1 MEDSAAW
8 GSARQ
13 RGSRG
18 TAAWRGH
25 GDGRGDVWHAVGTG
39 YPRRYS
45 GIGRPRDEAVPG
57 GSRFDA
63 SKASRQAGRRARDC
77 AGRFPGVRCACSR
90 QPDGARCLQ
99 ASSWVTGRT
108 HCVRSAGWAHDA
120 ADADASAWRTSTA
133 KRKRRRNVRN
143 PGAGGY
149 PMSQTKHV
157 HVVGIGGSAMAPL
170 AGMLREQ
177 GYRVTGSDAG
187 VYPPASTLLDS
198 LGISFY
204 NSFDAAHLEPAP
216 DLVIV
221 GNIIARG
228 NPELEEVLDRKI
240 PYRSLPEILEEV
252 FLPGRHSI
260 VVSGTHG
267 KTTTTAM
274 LAWIFHSA
282 GRKPNFLVGGVA
294 ENFGKSYG
302 LGGGAEFILEGDEY
316 ETAFWDRG
324 PKFFHYHPDDLIIT
338 SLEFDHADI
347 YADFETYELA
357 FRRLVNLVP
366 RTGRVVIWGDTED
379 SGPALRRAASKAFCP
394 VETYGFSEAND
405 WVAKEVVV
413 DGEKTKF
420 RVLHKG
426 KPFGEFELAA
436 TGRHNVLNSLAA
448 IAVAHGRGI
457 GADSLGKA
465 LATFRSVKR
474 RMDVKGEH
482 GGILVVD
489 DFAHHPT
496 AVRATIEA
504 ARSRWPKRR
513 LWAILEPRSNSM
525 RRKVFQE
532 SLPKALALADRV
544 VLGGVF
550 RAQQLGDDNRMDPET
565 VATSVRELGRE
576 ARIFSGSDAIAEYLS
591 TEAKPGDVLL
601 IMSNG
606 SFDGLCDKLV
616 KKLDRRV
623 AAPTEA
629 STR

>member
-1 MEDSAAW
+1 
-8 GSARQ
+8 
-13 RGSRG
+13 
-18 TAAWRGH
+18 
-25 GDGRGDVWHAVGTG
+25 
-39 YPRRYS
+39 
-45 GIGRPRDEAVPG
+45 
-57 GSRFDA
+57 
-63 SKASRQAGRRARDC
+63 
-77 AGRFPGVRCACSR
+77 
-90 QPDGARCLQ
+90 
-99 ASSWVTGRT
+99 
-108 HCVRSAGWAHDA
+108 
-120 ADADASAWRTSTA
+120 
-133 KRKRRRNVRN
+133 
-143 PGAGGY
+143 
-149 PMSQTKHV
+149 MSQTKHV
-157 HVVGIGGSAMAPL
+157 HVIGIGGSAMAPL

-177 GYRVTGSDAG
+177 GFRVTGSDAG

-228 NPELEEVLDRKI
+228 NPELEEVLDRKMA
-240 PYRSLPEILEEV
+240 YRSLPEILEEV

-282 GRKPNFLVGGVA
+282 GKRPNFLVGGVA

-302 LGGGAEFILEGDEY
+302 LGGGEEFILEGDEY

-366 RTGRVVIWGDTED
+366 RRGRLVIWGDTED
-379 SGPALRRAASKAFCP
+379 SGLALRRAASKAFCP
-394 VETYGFSEAND
+394 VETYGFSAEND
-405 WVAKEVVV
+405 WVAGDVAVEGDVTRFRMFYRGKEF
-413 DGEKTKF
+413 GKF
-420 RVLHKG
+420 TLS
-426 KPFGEFELAA
+426 AA
-436 TGRHNVLNSLAA
+436 GRHNVLNAMAA
-448 IAVAHGRGI
+448 MAVARGRGI
-457 GADSLGKA
+457 GVDA
-465 LATFRSVKR
+465 LSEALKTFRSVKR

-504 ARSRWPKRR
+504 ARSRWPNRR

-525 RRKVFQE
+525 RRKVFQD
-532 SLPKALALADRV
+532 SLPKSLALADRV
-544 VLGGVF
+544 ILGGVF
-550 RAQQLGDDNRMDPET
+550 RAQQLGEDNRMDPES
-565 VATSVRELGRE
+565 VAASVRTLGRE
-576 ARIFSGSDAIAEYLS
+576 ARVFSGSDAIADYLS
-591 TEAKPGDVLL
+591 AEAKPGDLLL

-606 SFDGLCDKLV
+606 SFDGLCEKLV
-616 KKLDRRV
+616 KKLDRN
-623 AAPTEA
+623 AAVPSEA
-629 STR
+629 PAR